1 MTDHTTSRR
10 NAFGA
15 LGAMAAAATTLA
27 SPSAAQ
33 AKTKPL
39 DLATPQGNLDG
50 FLKSRSDIGGKP
62 SVTYASGTVV
72 SKIPGRK
79 SRVLMKTHAVNVTR
93 CLKDA
98 TGYAFLQRECVIFCD
113 VKTGEPLKSWF
124 NPYIDRECEV
134 FHIQNSSVSSHYD
147 VNGKNGPYHMDYQ
160 ELAGDVTFYN
170 DLFYSSPSPLSIEDY
185 PAYAQSSLYEGAG
198 LYHWHTTRKEL
209 DNADITSAET
219 RTSHIGVRQWL
230 PWMEMGA
237 WEGELVL
244 PSRGRKL
251 RERGVADIPKPF
263 LTWMEKNMPIYLEA
277 PGLDQKEE
285 SRSFYGEFKKHI
297 DDKRAA
303 QKK

>member
-1 MTDHTTSRR
+1 MSKLTTSRR
-10 NAFGA
+10 GAIGAVGA
-15 LGAMAAAATTLA
+15 LAAANSVLA
-27 SPSAAQ
+27 PPVQ
-33 AKTKPL
+33 AKSTPL
-39 DLATPQGNLDG
+39 DLSPGQGNLDG
-50 FLKSRSDIGGKP
+50 FLKTRSDIGGKP
-62 SVTYASGTVV
+62 SVTYAYGTVV

-79 SRVLMKTHAVNVTR
+79 SRVLMQTHAVNVTR
-93 CLKDA
+93 CIKDA
-98 TGYAFLQRECVIFCD
+98 TGYQFLQRECVIFCD
-113 VKTGEPLKSWF
+113 VATGEPLKTWF

-134 FHIQNSSVSSHYD
+134 FHIQNTSVSSHYD
-147 VNGKNGPYHMDYQ
+147 AVGKNGPYKMDYL

-170 DLFYSSPSPLSIEDY
+170 DLFYSSPSPLNIEDY
-185 PAYAQSSLYEGAG
+185 PTYAQSNVYEGAG

-244 PSRGRKL
+244 PSRGKKL

-263 LTWMEKNMPIYLEA
+263 LAWMEKNMPIYLE
-277 PGLDQKEE
+277 PPSLEQKEE
-285 SRSFYGEFKKHI
+285 RRTFYGEFKKHI